1 MVEEHNIITAIMI
14 MKIKEKTRQEQTFNC
29 NLHLF
34 QIYKCKICL

>member
-1 MVEEHNIITAIMI
+1 MVEEHIITAIMI

-34 QIYKCKICL
+34 QIHKCKICL

>member
-34 QIYKCKICL
+34 